1 MKSADDRIWIVHLLF
16 VIRLLDQLSHNSYHN
31 LHESLFNILNQ
42 NWGKSEEKKVWLS
55 VKVLGGE
62 VVIAN
67 VAAIFLI

>member
-1 MKSADDRIWIVHLLF
+1 MKNADDRIWTVHLLF

-62 VVIAN
+62 LVIAN

>member
-1 MKSADDRIWIVHLLF
+1 MSIEIQKMNNPLG
-16 VIRLLDQLSHNSYHN
+16 
-31 LHESLFNILNQ
+31 ESLFNILNQ

>member
-16 VIRLLDQLSHNSYHN
+16 VIRLLDQLSHNHYHN
-31 LHESLFNILNQ
+31 LLESLFNILNQ

-62 VVIAN
+62 LVIAN